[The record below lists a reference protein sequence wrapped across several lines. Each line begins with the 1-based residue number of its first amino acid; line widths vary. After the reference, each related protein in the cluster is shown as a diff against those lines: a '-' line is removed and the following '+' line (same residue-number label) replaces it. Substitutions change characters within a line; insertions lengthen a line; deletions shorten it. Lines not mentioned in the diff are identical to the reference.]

1 MVGHMNTLI
10 HWSFLWLFVSLLL
23 LSRSAVQTPPK
34 KNRLC
39 KTIGVMARLSMGVYL
54 FHVPVMILIR
64 HYGLDFTI
72 CNIALSVPLVS
83 ALVYCISFAVI
94 FVISK
99 IPVLK
104 SYII

>member
-1 MVGHMNTLI
+1 MAASI
-10 HWSFLWLFVSLLL
+10 FIAAKSFI
-23 LSRSAVQTPPK
+23 RSEYP
-34 KNRLC
+34 KNRFG
-39 KTIGVMARLSMGVYL
+39 KTIGVMACLSMGVYL

-72 CNIALSVPLVS
+72 CNTALSVPLVS

-94 FVISK
+94 FIINK